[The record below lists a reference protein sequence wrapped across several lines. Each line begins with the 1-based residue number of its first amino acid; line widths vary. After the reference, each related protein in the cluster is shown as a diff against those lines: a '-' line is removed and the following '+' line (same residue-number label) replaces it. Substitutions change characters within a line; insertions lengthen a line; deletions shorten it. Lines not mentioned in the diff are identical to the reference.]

1 MNIKP
6 THTKSISESE
16 SRLYRELTWG
26 NIILTK
32 VFEDNTIT
40 IALSLSEYTELKKVP
55 LSERVPGKLIITC

>member
-1 MNIKP
+1 MSIKP
-6 THTKSISESE
+6 THTRSISESE

-32 VFEDNTIT
+32 VFEDNTST

-55 LSERVPGKLIITC
+55 LSGRVPGKLIITC